1 MSERSRTRRMEPLD
15 SALAP
20 ARRRFAEHLR
30 DAYEKSGGANLRNVA
45 HRAQTSPAS
54 LSRVLRGERLP
65 SEAQVQALANALAM
79 GDADRAT
86 LAFLHQQAV
95 SEARALRA
103 TRHQPSV
110 TELASRLAELRQ
122 KAGGLS
128 LREISHRLT
137 LMGSPLAKST
147 VERTFADPDRSLV
160 LALQVATVLIEAL
173 PEDER
178 GPEAERMFR
187 TVLAAA
193 PSQPGLALVTAPMG
207 SGKTFSSLTA
217 LLDSQAAPSEV
228 TAALARRLDLPV
240 SELTAL
246 AEATAADRTT
256 GPGRPISEWN
266 PIELG
271 VHPAAARPSGTGHSA
286 NAELPPYIPRTHD
299 RFLNQVV
306 HDASEGDSQI
316 LMVVGTSGTGKTRSC
331 WEAIQP
337 LAQQG
342 WRLWHPFNPTQP
354 DALLDG
360 IDHVEPR
367 TVLWLNDAQH
377 YLLHPALGE
386 KVAYALRRLL
396 SKPERGPVLI
406 LGTLWPEY
414 LSQMTASVMS
424 GSPHAQARELL
435 VGRTTL
441 IPEIFDEETLR
452 SAGALND
459 PLLVEAARSGG
470 RITQYLA
477 GAHQLLYRYETATPA
492 SRAVLSA
499 AMDACRLGV
508 TNPLPQPFLIDAAVD
523 YLSETDYEV
532 LADDWA
538 EQAFAELA
546 RPVAGGGAPLRRIRP
561 RPAPRPAVPGA
572 APVRTAGVSYRLA
585 DYLQDFGRKTRQT
598 LCPPASFWHASYTH
612 LTSLEDLN
620 ALAEAATDRYRLQ
633 WAHHLSRRV
642 TEVRGNPSLASLI
655 EWREMA
661 ADAEVVE
668 RLARAA
674 ARTGQTS
681 ALRALAQLREEAGD
695 RVGAERLA
703 QEAAHQGDALALAEL
718 ARTREEAGDREEAE
732 RLAQEA
738 ADAGDTYAF
747 RELARMREA
756 AGDHASVEALYR
768 RAADLGDSRSQLRLC
783 EIRQEPGSWQE
794 AELFARADAAAA
806 DTFALIHS
814 ARMRQEAGNREEAES
829 LYGQAAD
836 AGNAFALAALARMRE
851 DEGDRVS
858 AEALYRRTADAGLA
872 WLVHPARRWPH
883 GLDPDGAPTPPWQ

>member
-1 MSERSRTRRMEPLD
+1 MSEHGRTRRMEPLD

-30 DAYEKSGGANLRNVA
+30 DAYQKSGGANLRNVA

-86 LAFLHQQAV
+86 LAFLHRQAV
-95 SEARALRA
+95 SEARALRS

-147 VERTFADPDRSLV
+147 VERTFTNPDRSLV

-187 TVLAAA
+187 TVLTAA
-193 PSQPGLALVTAPMG
+193 PSQPGLAHVTAPMG
-207 SGKTFSSLTA
+207 SGKTSSALTA

-246 AEATAADRTT
+246 AEATAAHRTT
-256 GPGRPISEWN
+256 GPGRPISEWS

-271 VHPAAARPSGTGHSA
+271 VHPTAGRPHGTGRSA

-299 RFLNQVV
+299 RFLDQVV
-306 HDASEGDSQI
+306 HDASEGHSQI
-316 LMVVGTSGTGKTRSC
+316 LIVVGASGTGKTRSC

-337 LAQQG
+337 LARQE

-354 DALLDG
+354 DALLNG

-367 TVLWLNDAQH
+367 TVLWLNEAQH
-377 YLLHPALGE
+377 YLLHPTLGE
-386 KVAYALRRLL
+386 KVAQALRRLL
-396 SKPERGPVLI
+396 SKPERGPVLV

-414 LSQMTASVMS
+414 LGRMTTPVVS
-424 GSPHAQARELL
+424 GSPNVHAQARELL

-441 IPEIFDEETLR
+441 IPETFDAEALR
-452 SAGALND
+452 SAGAVID
-459 PLLVEAARSGG
+459 PLLAEAVRSGG

-477 GAHQLLYRYETATPA
+477 GAHQLVYCYETATPA

-499 AMDACRLGV
+499 AMDARRLGV
-508 TNPLPQPFLIDAAVD
+508 TGPLPQAFLIDAAAD

-546 RPVAGGGAPLRRIRP
+546 RPVAGGSAPLRRIRP
-561 RPAPRPAVPGA
+561 RPAARPTAPGTA
-572 APVRTAGVSYRLA
+572 CVMTAGASYRLA
-585 DYLQDFGRKTRQT
+585 DYLEDFGRRTRQAF
-598 LCPPASFWHASYTH
+598 CPPASFWHAGYTH

-620 ALAEAATDRYRLQ
+620 ALSDAASDRYRLQ
-633 WAHHLSRRV
+633 WAHHLGRRA
-642 TEVRGNPSLASLI
+642 TEVRDNQGLASVT
-655 EWREMA
+655 EWREAA
-661 ADAEVVE
+661 ADPEVVE

-681 ALRALAQLREEAGD
+681 ALRALSQMREEAGD
-695 RVGAERLA
+695 RLGAERLA

-718 ARTREEAGDREEAE
+718 AWTREEAGDREEAE

-738 ADAGDTYAF
+738 AAVGDTYAL
-747 RELARMREA
+747 RELARMRET
-756 AGDHASVEALYR
+756 AGAPSDALALYR
-768 RAADLGDSRSQLRLC
+768 RAAELGDSRSQLRLC
-783 EIRQEPGSWQE
+783 EIGQES
-794 AELFARADAAAA
+794 AELFARADTTAG
-806 DTFALIHS
+806 DTFALLHS
-814 ARMRQEAGNREEAES
+814 ARRRQESGDREEAET

-836 AGNAFALAALARMRE
+836 AGSTFALAALAHIRE
-851 DEGDRVS
+851 EAGDRMG
-858 AEALYRRTADAGLA
+858 AEALYLKAADAGLA
-872 WLVHPARRWPH
+872 WLVNPAQRWPN
-883 GLDPDGAPTPPWQ
+883 GLDPDGAPAPPWR